1 MSLRRFGFDANSAKA
16 GMLEWPVRPVRTPPR
31 AKLDSRTHPPNLS
44 KPSDRS
50 ESTPPSAG
58 RREVNVSDESEESV
72 VGEITVDKTN
82 LYREESFSDLKVASI
97 RRLTPVREDG
107 SDDADRDTLFI
118 GETTLM
124 SQRGPLPV
132 QAPIE
137 AKDLTEAFEKFP
149 EAVNQAVEQ
158 LIEQAREM
166 QRQEAS
172 RIVVPGQGPA
182 SGGPRI
188 IG

>member
-1 MSLRRFGFDANSAKA
+1 
-16 GMLEWPVRPVRTPPR
+16 
-31 AKLDSRTHPPNLS
+31 
-44 KPSDRS
+44 
-50 ESTPPSAG
+50 
-58 RREVNVSDESEESV
+58 VSDQAI
-72 VGEITVDKTN
+72 VGEIEVDKSN
-82 LYREESFSDLKVASI
+82 LYREETFTDLKVASI

-107 SDDADRDTLFI
+107 SDDPDRPVIFV

-137 AKDLTEAFEKFP
+137 AASLTEAFDKFP
-149 EAVNQAVEQ
+149 EAVQQAVEN

-166 QRQEAS
+166 QRQEAT
-172 RIVVPGQGPA
+172 RIVVPGQTPPPG
-182 SGGPRI
+182 SRI

>member
-1 MSLRRFGFDANSAKA
+1 VSSDQ
-16 GMLEWPVRPVRTPPR
+16 PVI
-31 AKLDSRTHPPNLS
+31 
-44 KPSDRS
+44 
-50 ESTPPSAG
+50 
-58 RREVNVSDESEESV
+58 
-72 VGEITVDKTN
+72 GEIEVDKSN
-82 LYREESFSDLKVASI
+82 LYREETFSDLRVASI

-107 SDDADRDTLFI
+107 SVDDSRDTLFI

-137 AKDLTEAFEKFP
+137 AESLADAFDKFP
-149 EAVNQAVEQ
+149 EAVQQAVDQ

-172 RIVVPGQGPA
+172 RIVVPGQSPG
-182 SGGPRI
+182 SSRI

>member
-1 MSLRRFGFDANSAKA
+1 MSD
-16 GMLEWPVRPVRTPPR
+16 
-31 AKLDSRTHPPNLS
+31 
-44 KPSDRS
+44 
-50 ESTPPSAG
+50 
-58 RREVNVSDESEESV
+58 
-72 VGEITVDKTN
+72 
-82 LYREESFSDLKVASI
+82 
-97 RRLTPVREDG
+97 
-107 SDDADRDTLFI
+107 FI

-132 QAPIE
+132 QAPID
-137 AKDLTEAFEKFP
+137 AKDLAEAFEKFP
-149 EAVNQAVEQ
+149 EAVNRAVEE

-182 SGGPRI
+182 GGRI